1 MVPTLHQNLYSLFE
15 KTGIFPIIAD
25 HYQTITWYF
34 KMDVYLII
42 CKNRSQANLSTRRQY
57 YMDSKGTSWVLCC
70 ISLRFPNYACED
82 FFCPFFCQYLDS
94 SDNTLLMIVIG
105 FFFIN
110 CIKKKTSQPPT
121 VHIFKRG
128 KRMMYVPVF
137 TLTAPSHVL
146 KCWSKRMESIWI
158 YTCHIFFSWEL
169 NLEPT
174 TIFILLMVYSAV
186 K

>member
-70 ISLRFPNYACED
+70 ISLLFPNYACED

-110 CIKKKTSQPPT
+110 CIKKKHHSLRLFTFSNGVNVWCMCRCSLWLHPLKCRNAEANEWR
-121 VHIFKRG
+121 V
-128 KRMMYVPVF
+128 YEF
-137 TLTAPSHVL
+137 TLAT
-146 KCWSKRMESIWI
+146 
-158 YTCHIFFSWEL
+158 YFSRENW
-169 NLEPT
+169 T
-174 TIFILLMVYSAV
+174 
-186 K
+186 